1 MVMRNTM
8 MIDACDYVNYT
19 STMRSTIYIY
29 IYTSDSRHTEDR
41 VLKFHRSKMSII
53 YKLS

>member
-29 IYTSDSRHTEDR
+29 IYIQVIHDTQRTECSNFTEAR
-41 VLKFHRSKMSII
+41 
-53 YKLS
+53 